1 MKRAQLDNN
10 SDIDDE
16 PVSTENGRK
25 QKKERILPEKR
36 KCADKEHKRRNR
48 RVF

>member
-16 PVSTENGRK
+16 PVSTENGK
-25 QKKERILPEKR
+25 EAKKRTDPAREAKV
-36 KCADKEHKRRNR
+36 CG
-48 RVF
+48 